1 MLEVLTQL
9 GQGNV
14 VNITPIHAELTTQ
27 EGADILNISRPTFI
41 KLLDSGVVPHIRTGN
56 RRKVAYTDIMKYKEK
71 LEEQRLQSLNELS
84 ALDQDIQGM
93 GY

>member
-1 MLEVLTQL
+1 
-9 GQGNV
+9 
-14 VNITPIHAELTTQ
+14 
-27 EGADILNISRPTFI
+27 
-41 KLLDSGVVPHIRTGN
+41 
-56 RRKVAYTDIMKYKEK
+56 MKYKEK